1 MPKPA
6 NTAESDTIRV
16 TLSTQSIALL
26 DKLAA
31 LGIYGR
37 NPAEVAGRF
46 IDEAL
51 ARFVEAPRFKLDG
64 ATEEEAEK

>member
-6 NTAESDTIRV
+6 NTFESDTVRV

-26 DKLAA
+26 EKLAA

-46 IDEAL
+46 VDEAL
-51 ARFVEAPRFKLDG
+51 ARFVDAPRLKLEGDG
-64 ATEEEAEK
+64 GKGSGK